1 MATIMI
7 MTLMMVT
14 VMESTP
20 DITISL
26 FEMFC
31 KLQTYLTLHAHILH
45 FLSQSL
51 PLSLPSPLSL
61 SLSLSPSLSLSLLQ
75 MARALSQA
83 KASEG
88 KFKKRDFIGAIKGA
102 NQGSTIPPFI
112 IEINRASLHNG

>member
-1 MATIMI
+1 MAIIMI

-51 PLSLPSPLSL
+51 PLSLPSPL